1 MVYLDQLSFHTDYN
15 KAMVRQKTKKK
26 RLEIGIGG
34 TGKKNRM
41 LHGAR
46 GSDPSEMT
54 RMEKKIMRAIEEKS
68 VPFGEPSRLVLN
80 KYIIMLACWGVFNP
94 FVSFLPR
101 NSLLVFSILS
111 FLFFFLILLSKWRIV
126 RCIFS
131 PLLLFSCF
139 FFLLS
144 ANG

>member
-15 KAMVRQKTKKK
+15 KAMVPQKTKKK

-94 FVSFLPR
+94 FVSFLPLSSR
-101 NSLLVFSILS
+101 ILHSLFPFFFPNSS
-111 FLFFFLILLSKWRIV
+111 FEMKNRTVLFFS
-126 RCIFS
+126 
-131 PLLLFSCF
+131 LLLFSCF

>member
-1 MVYLDQLSFHTDYN
+1 MVP
-15 KAMVRQKTKKK
+15 QKTKKK

-54 RMEKKIMRAIEEKS
+54 RTEKKIMRAIEEKS

-94 FVSFLPR
+94 FVSFLPLSSR
-101 NSLLVFSILS
+101 ILHSLFPFFFPNSS
-111 FLFFFLILLSKWRIV
+111 FEMKNRTVLFFS
-126 RCIFS
+126 
-131 PLLLFSCF
+131 LLLFSCF

>member
-54 RMEKKIMRAIEEKS
+54 RTEKKIMRAIEEKS

-111 FLFFFLILLSKWRIV
+111 FLFFS
-126 RCIFS
+126 
-131 PLLLFSCF
+131 
-139 FFLLS
+139 
-144 ANG
+144 

>member
-54 RMEKKIMRAIEEKS
+54 RTEKKIMRAIEEKS

-94 FVSFLPR
+94 FVSFLPLSSR
-101 NSLLVFSILS
+101 ILHSLFP
-111 FLFFFLILLSKWRIV
+111 FFFLILLSK
-126 RCIFS
+126 
-131 PLLLFSCF
+131 
-139 FFLLS
+139 
-144 ANG
+144 